1 MRLLLITFYL
11 INIFIYPIFSEDLPK
26 VFKLVKIES
35 NNKNDQEKLKE
46 GYFLILDPNNPLCSA
61 ERYANGIKERCY
73 QVEGNNTLIM
83 TSILGQIK
91 VKFLETEKNL
101 TFTTPD
107 GVTATY
113 LLMKGLLKEE
123 AIRLSA
129 NSEKGKEKQL
139 AEQFQKKIE
148 TNKVSLKKLQID
160 TKKYVNKE
168 IILYGYLKL
177 KDYYNYTYKGSKS
190 THYSTDFSDK
200 DFWITDSIPIYWD
213 RESFEGLIDK
223 LDNTKVTMVKIK
235 IILLP
240 EKFEENPK
248 YSSQAMFEGLEIEVL
263 DK

>member
-1 MRLLLITFYL
+1 MKLLLIIFFI
-11 INIFIYPIFSEDLPK
+11 INMLTLPVFSEDLPK
-26 VFKLVKIES
+26 VFKLIKIES
-35 NNKNDQEKLKE
+35 TNKNDQEKLKE

-61 ERYANGIKERCY
+61 ERYANGIKERCF
-73 QVEGNNTLIM
+73 QVEGDTLIM
-83 TSILGQIK
+83 ASILGQVK

-107 GVTATY
+107 GVTVTY

-123 AIRLSA
+123 AIRLSG

-139 AEQFQKKIE
+139 AEEFKKKIE
-148 TNKVSLKKLQID
+148 GNKVSLKKLKLD

-168 IILYGYLKL
+168 ITLYGYLKL
-177 KDYYNYTYKGSKS
+177 RDYYNYTYKGSKS

-200 DFWITDSIPIYWD
+200 DFWITDSISIYWD

-223 LDNTKVTMVKIK
+223 LDDTKVTMVKIK

-240 EKFEENPK
+240 EKYEENPK